1 MAKQSTAGA
10 KTKKKS
16 NKKHHKK
23 SDPDAISMKL
33 KSQKPNPFETI
44 WSRRKL
50 DILGK
55 KRKGE
60 ERRIGRARSLAI
72 QKRKKTLLKEYE
84 QSTKSSVFVDK
95 RIGEQNDD
103 LGEFEKGILRSQ
115 RERQLKLGKK
125 SKFNLSDGE
134 EDEFDAPE
142 FGSLPERDDFEDEM
156 LSGDDNYAD
165 EKRSTVLKRLNSH
178 SAKDPLEGD
187 LIEGEEN
194 KHKSKK
200 EIMEEVI
207 LKSKFFKAQKA
218 RDKEENEQLMDELD
232 KSFSSLVQSQAL
244 LSLTEPGKMNALKAL
259 VNKSIPDDHVKK
271 EELAVMRKAETNN
284 QEQPDSYDKL
294 VHEMVLDMRARPS
307 DRTKTP
313 EEIAQEERER
323 LERLEEERQKRM
335 LATDYS
341 SDEDGENAEKDYAQ
355 RPRAISGDDLGDSFA
370 LDDEP
375 DLEEDEETDEH
386 DKAIGDEDVDKKS
399 RNKTNKTELKKCVE
413 SVDAKK
419 PKASGKHTSAK
430 PDIPFI
436 IEAPKNL
443 DELSSLLEN
452 HSNDDVIVIINRIRA
467 SNAIKLAAENR
478 KKMQVFYGVLLQYF
492 AVLANKKPLNFELSN
507 LLVKPIMEMST
518 EIPFFSAI
526 CARERILR
534 TRVQFCEAL
543 KNHENG
549 CWPTLKTLFLLRLW
563 SMIFP
568 CSDYRHVVTTPA
580 LLLMCEYLMRCPIM
594 SGRDVAIGS
603 FLCSMILMFTKQSRK
618 FCPEAIMFLRTLLM
632 AATDHKLASEQDS
645 QFYHFM
651 ELKALRPLLCI
662 HDGVDEIN
670 PLNFL
675 MVMEMSD
682 DSLFFRSDNFR
693 ASALLTVIET
703 LQGFIEIYDGLN
715 SFPEI
720 FLPIATLLVE
730 VSEQKHMP
738 KALKDKFNNV
748 SQLIKKKADEIHTLR
763 RPLQLRKQKPA
774 PIKLLNPKF
783 EENFVKGRDYDPDRE
798 RAERRKLQKLIK
810 REAKGAAR
818 ELRKDNYFLYEAKQ
832 RDRELVEKERAAN
845 YGRAIAFLQEQEHAF
860 KSGQLGLYMP
870 VDRKIHISKS
880 TAR

>member
-23 SDPDAISMKL
+23 SDPDVISMKL

-44 WSRRKL
+44 WSRRKF

-156 LSGDDNYAD
+156 LSDDDNYAD
-165 EKRSTVLKRLNSH
+165 EKRSTVLKYLNSH

-259 VNKSIPDDHVKK
+259 VNKSIPDEHVKK
-271 EELAVMRKAETNN
+271 EELAVARKSETNN

-375 DLEEDEETDEH
+375 GNKKGWVDEILERKDANDSEDEDEDDSEDLGSAEDTDEDEESEEEEEDDENECEKTLSLKDWEQSDDNNVGTDLEEDEETDEH
-386 DKAIGDEDVDKKS
+386 DEAIGDEDVDKKS

-419 PKASGKHTSAK
+419 PKASGKHTSTK
-430 PDIPFI
+430 LDIPFI

-443 DELSSLLEN
+443 EELSSLLEN

-603 FLCSMILMFTKQSRK
+603 FLCSMILMVCTCLSF
-618 FCPEAIMFLRTLLM
+618 
-632 AATDHKLASEQDS
+632 
-645 QFYHFM
+645 
-651 ELKALRPLLCI
+651 
-662 HDGVDEIN
+662 
-670 PLNFL
+670 
-675 MVMEMSD
+675 
-682 DSLFFRSDNFR
+682 SL
-693 ASALLTVIET
+693 
-703 LQGFIEIYDGLN
+703 Y
-715 SFPEI
+715 P
-720 FLPIATLLVE
+720 
-730 VSEQKHMP
+730 
-738 KALKDKFNNV
+738 
-748 SQLIKKKADEIHTLR
+748 
-763 RPLQLRKQKPA
+763 
-774 PIKLLNPKF
+774 
-783 EENFVKGRDYDPDRE
+783 
-798 RAERRKLQKLIK
+798 
-810 REAKGAAR
+810 
-818 ELRKDNYFLYEAKQ
+818 
-832 RDRELVEKERAAN
+832 
-845 YGRAIAFLQEQEHAF
+845 
-860 KSGQLGLYMP
+860 
-870 VDRKIHISKS
+870 
-880 TAR
+880 